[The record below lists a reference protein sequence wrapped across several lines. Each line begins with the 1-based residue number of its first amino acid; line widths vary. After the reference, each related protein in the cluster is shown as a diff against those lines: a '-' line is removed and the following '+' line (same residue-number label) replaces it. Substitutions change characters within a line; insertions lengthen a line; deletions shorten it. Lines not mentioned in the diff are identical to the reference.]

1 MVDFTAIKPVKAILP
16 PRLVWYGP
24 PKIGKTGEAAKIPN
38 NIIFDIEGGSGF
50 HKATR
55 VEKSD
60 LSTFDAFMG
69 ALGDLYSQEHNFTTL
84 TIDTVD
90 WLEVLVFEQAAKE
103 HGKSSIADVGYGA
116 GYATAQTIWKQ
127 VLSALDDLRL
137 HKGMMIILL
146 AHDAIV
152 RYDNPLTE
160 SYDRFTIKLRNN
172 DKGSSSASIIKE
184 WSDGLFFINK
194 ETFVVKKKEGL
205 KEVKKAGTSNQVY
218 FHTQESPAFLA
229 GNRFGLPAQI
239 PFNWDAL
246 NAELNK
252 VLTAE

>member
-1 MVDFTAIKPVKAILP
+1 MVDFSNIQTKKAVEP
-16 PRLVWYGP
+16 PRLVMYGP
-24 PKIGKTGEAAKIPN
+24 PKIGKTGLAASIPGN
-38 NIIFDIEGGSGF
+38 VIFDIEGGSGY
-50 HKATR
+50 HNAAR

-60 LSTFDAFMG
+60 LSSFDAFMG
-69 ALGDLYSQEHNFTTL
+69 ALGDLYTQDHPFTSL

-90 WLEVLVFEQAAKE
+90 WLEVLVFEQAARE
-103 HGKSSIADVGYGA
+103 HGKQSIADVGYGA
-116 GYATAQTIWKQ
+116 GYATAQGIWKQ
-127 VLSALDDLRL
+127 VLCALDDLRI
-137 HKGMMIILL
+137 KKNMMIILL
-146 AHDAIV
+146 AHECVV

-205 KEVKKAGTSNQVY
+205 KEVSKGKTSEQVY

-239 PFNWDAL
+239 PFNWPAL
-246 NAELNK
+246 EAELNK
-252 VLTAE
+252 VLF